1 MKITGTVVRGKQL
14 GRTIGF
20 PTANIQPDNPDSVTA
35 QNGVYVAVISI
46 EGYPG
51 RLPCMLNQ
59 GSHPTAPEGAP
70 TIEAHIL
77 DFSDDIYDRR
87 AEVEYLSFLRPERKF
102 PSLDALKEQLKE
114 DMRETRKTLGKTSF
128 QKNP

>member
-1 MKITGTVVRGKQL
+1 MRIEGIVVHGKHL

-20 PTANIQPDNPDSVTA
+20 PTANIQPDDPASVTA

-46 EGYPG
+46 DGYPA

-59 GSHPTAPEGAP
+59 GTHPTVPEGAP

-77 DFSDDIYDRR
+77 DFADDVYDRR
-87 AEVEYLSFLRPERKF
+87 AEVEYLSFLRPEQKF
-102 PSLDALKEQLKE
+102 PSLDALKAQLAA
-114 DMRETRKTLGKTSF
+114 DMKATRAWFEEK
-128 QKNP
+128 